1 MIIGKATNDK
11 TNEIVIPILII
22 RPKFITGSIF
32 DKIKE
37 AKPTTVVI
45 IAKNEGSSFDKTSI
59 YNKFVLTCILY
70 FTFSSLYLSIRCRT
84 IDMVIISCK
93 AIKFEDIT
101 VTSQTKNS

>member
-1 MIIGKATNDK
+1 MFIFLPINIIIIGKATNDK

-45 IAKNEGSSFDKTSI
+45 IAKMK
-59 YNKFVLTCILY
+59 VLVL
-70 FTFSSLYLSIRCRT
+70 
-84 IDMVIISCK
+84 
-93 AIKFEDIT
+93 IK
-101 VTSQTKNS
+101 QC